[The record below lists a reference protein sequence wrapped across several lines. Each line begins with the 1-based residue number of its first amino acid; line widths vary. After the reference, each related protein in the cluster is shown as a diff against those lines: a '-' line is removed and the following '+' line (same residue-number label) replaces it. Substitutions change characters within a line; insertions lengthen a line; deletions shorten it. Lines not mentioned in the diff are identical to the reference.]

1 MVILDKVL
9 ENIKEKGS
17 RVLFFSQMSRVLDIL
32 EALQYVIR
40 FFFWPVSLKFFV
52 EYCRIDGGSLFND
65 ITALFPLAG

>member
-17 RVLFFSQMSRVLDIL
+17 RVLFFSQMGRVLDIL

-40 FFFWPVSLKFFV
+40 FFF
-52 EYCRIDGGSLFND
+52 
-65 ITALFPLAG
+65 